1 MGGNMKTSIL
11 KVVVTGGA
19 GFIGSHMVKMLLGA
33 GYEVAVLDNFSTGD
47 QLNLM
52 HKKPTGDLEVPK
64 GLTIYECDITSGHFP
79 IIEFDYLIHLA
90 APVSVEESLSNPKKY
105 WDGIVTGSKLV
116 FQWAKSNNVK
126 SIVAAST
133 AAAYGE
139 SENLPLQENHETMP
153 MSPYAEAKLEM
164 EDVLSWFDDKDTHCT
179 AIRFFNVFG
188 EGQRDSGGYVSAVP
202 IFLKQYESFQPITV
216 TGDGLQT
223 RDFVYVGDICRA
235 CLLAMN
241 SETVDME
248 IFNAGTGQETSVLD
262 LAEAF
267 SGEVKHI
274 SARNEPKR
282 SVSDITRIKAKLE
295 WKPEVNVLA
304 WIKQVK

>member
-1 MGGNMKTSIL
+1 MA

-19 GFIGSHMVKMLLGA
+19 GFIGSHMVKMLLRS

-52 HKKPTGDLEVPK
+52 HTKPTGDLEVPK
-64 GLTIYECDITSGHFP
+64 GLTIYECDITTGHFP
-79 IIEFDYLIHLA
+79 VIEFDYLIHLA
-90 APVSVEESLSNPKKY
+90 APVSVEESLSNPEKY
-105 WDGIVTGSKLV
+105 FDGIVKGSKLV
-116 FQWAKSNNVK
+116 FQWAKSKGVK

-133 AAAYGE
+133 AAVYGE
-139 SENLPLQENHETMP
+139 PTELPLQEDQEKLP
-153 MSPYAEAKLEM
+153 ISPYAEAKLEM
-164 EDVLSWFDDKDTHCT
+164 EDVLSWFDGKQTNCT

-235 CLLAMN
+235 CFQAMLT
-241 SETVDME
+241 ETDEMQ

-267 SGEVKHI
+267 SGEIKFI
-274 SARNEPKR
+274 EARNEPKR
-282 SVSDITRIKAKLE
+282 SVADITRIKAKLGWE
-295 WKPEVNVLA
+295 PEVNVLA
-304 WIKQVK
+304 WIKRIK

>member
-1 MGGNMKTSIL
+1 MKT

-19 GFIGSHMVKMLLGA
+19 GFIGSHMVKMLLKA

-52 HKKPTGDLEVPK
+52 HKKTTGDLEVPK

-79 IIEFDYLIHLA
+79 IIEFDHLIHLA
-90 APVSVEESLSNPKKY
+90 APVSVEESLNHPEKY
-105 WDGIVTGSKLV
+105 WQGIVTGSKLV
-116 FQWAKSNNVK
+116 FQWAKSNKVK

-133 AAAYGE
+133 AAIYGD
-139 SENLPLQENHETMP
+139 SEVFPFLEEQIPMP
-153 MSPYAEAKLEM
+153 MSPYAESKLEM
-164 EDVLSWFDDKDTHCT
+164 EHVLSWFDDKETNCT

-223 RDFVYVGDICRA
+223 RDFVYVGDICQA
-235 CLLAMN
+235 CLLAMHL
-241 SETVDME
+241 ETEEME
-248 IFNAGTGQETSVLD
+248 VFNAGSGQETSVLD

-267 SGEVKHI
+267 SGEIKHI
-274 SARNEPKR
+274 AARNEPKR
-282 SVSDITRIKAKLE
+282 SVSDITRITAKLE